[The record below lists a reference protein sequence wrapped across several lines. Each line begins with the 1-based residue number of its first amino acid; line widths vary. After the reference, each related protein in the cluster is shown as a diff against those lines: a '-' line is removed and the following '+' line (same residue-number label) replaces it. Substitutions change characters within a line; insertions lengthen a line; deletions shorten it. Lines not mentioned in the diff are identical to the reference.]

1 MVGMGVRVGVRGVT
15 VDVGVGARE
24 VAAAVASRAQP
35 AMSKEKVSATP
46 NSARLSTAR
55 HCTGSRSA
63 AQDAKAPLPCRG
75 GALWSRTGV
84 LLPQVDTVAESWW
97 E

>member
-35 AMSKEKVSATP
+35 AMSKEKMSAAP
-46 NSARLSTAR
+46 NSPA
-55 HCTGSRSA
+55 
-63 AQDAKAPLPCRG
+63 
-75 GALWSRTGV
+75 
-84 LLPQVDTVAESWW
+84 
-97 E
+97 